1 MKGITDS
8 LFLEVAELSVSSAF
22 LVLSWLPSNWKL
34 VGCTDRQVTS
44 DMEWVTCTDGL
55 SGLGQLYRLLNHFW
69 YGVGQL
75 YRQLIR
81 NGSDV
86 QIAKLLL
93 IIMEWVSCTDC
104 FLPSYFWYGVGQLYR
119 LLFAKLLLIWS
130 GSVVQTAT
138 LLLIWNGSVWQT
150 AYRDW
155 AICTDCRATSDMEW
169 VTCTDC
175 QVTTDMEWV
184 DCTDGLLGLGQL
196 HRLPSYFWYGVGHLY
211 RLPSYFWYGVGHL
224 YRLPSYFW
232 NGVGHLYRLW
242 NGVGHL
248 YRLPSYFCYGVGHLY
263 RLPSY
268 FWYGVGHLYR
278 HLIRTGPVV
287 QIAKLLLIW
296 CGSVLQTAFK
306 DAQVVLN
313 LDRATDVDCFETM
326 CCTSKDRWYV
336 PPLLQSCVSYLQH
349 RERREWCS
357 LKLMMTQLKCL
368 LRIRREWKGNLKLPG
383 FLKKDQSTQ
392 TVKKNTH
399 FNETMEKRCVHF
411 CGRFLFQA
419 TKNYSMNNPTSTKI
433 T

>member
-1 MKGITDS
+1 
-8 LFLEVAELSVSSAF
+8 
-22 LVLSWLPSNWKL
+22 
-34 VGCTDRQVTS
+34 
-44 DMEWVTCTDGL
+44 
-55 SGLGQLYRLLNHFW
+55 
-69 YGVGQL
+69 
-75 YRQLIR
+75 
-81 NGSDV
+81 
-86 QIAKLLL
+86 
-93 IIMEWVSCTDC
+93 MEWVSCTDC

-138 LLLIWNGSVWQT
+138 LLLRWNGSVWQT

-196 HRLPSYFWYGVGHLY
+196 HRLPSYFW
-211 RLPSYFWYGVGHL
+211 
-224 YRLPSYFW
+224 
-232 NGVGHLYRLW
+232 
-242 NGVGHL
+242 
-248 YRLPSYFCYGVGHLY
+248 YGVGHLY